1 MVRMRIAD
9 VEEDIDHELVS
20 KEQIDA
26 KIHEMAALA
35 SEDYRD
41 KNPLLV
47 AVLKGA
53 VNTLV
58 AFTQAMSI
66 PVQIDFMSLSSYG
79 SGTVSSGEVTVRQDL
94 SADVRGR
101 HILIVEDIVDS
112 GHTLAWLVAELKRRG
127 AASVEV
133 FALLS
138 KPSRREVD
146 VDVKYAGYEIPD
158 EFVVGFGLDFDERYR
173 NLDSI
178 AVLKPSVYKEC
189 KHELPARGRVT
200 AIIRTRTTTV
210 TTATRSPT
218 RSTVAITGPM
228 AKATT
233 TRTARYGSP
242 LGYGVPCS
250 WSWSC

>member
-1 MVRMRIAD
+1 MRIAD

-47 AVLKGA
+47 AVLKG
-53 VNTLV
+53 V

-138 KPSRREVD
+138 KASRREVD

-158 EFVVGFGLDFDERYR
+158 EFVVGYGLDFDERYR

-178 AVLKPSVYKEC
+178 AVLKPSVYQ
-189 KHELPARGRVT
+189 
-200 AIIRTRTTTV
+200 
-210 TTATRSPT
+210 
-218 RSTVAITGPM
+218 
-228 AKATT
+228 
-233 TRTARYGSP
+233 
-242 LGYGVPCS
+242 GVQA
-250 WSWSC
+250 

>member
-1 MVRMRIAD
+1 MERMRIAD

-58 AFTQAMSI
+58 AFTEAMS
-66 PVQIDFMSLSSYG
+66 
-79 SGTVSSGEVTVRQDL
+79 TVSSGEVTVRQDL

-112 GHTLAWLVAELKRRG
+112 GRTLAWLVAELKRRG

-178 AVLKPSVYKEC
+178 AVLKPSVYQ
-189 KHELPARGRVT
+189 
-200 AIIRTRTTTV
+200 
-210 TTATRSPT
+210 
-218 RSTVAITGPM
+218 
-228 AKATT
+228 
-233 TRTARYGSP
+233 
-242 LGYGVPCS
+242 GVQA
-250 WSWSC
+250 

>member
-1 MVRMRIAD
+1 MERMRIAD

-35 SEDYRD
+35 SGDYRD

-178 AVLKPSVYKEC
+178 AVLKPSVYQ
-189 KHELPARGRVT
+189 
-200 AIIRTRTTTV
+200 
-210 TTATRSPT
+210 
-218 RSTVAITGPM
+218 
-228 AKATT
+228 
-233 TRTARYGSP
+233 
-242 LGYGVPCS
+242 GVQA
-250 WSWSC
+250 